1 MRSHLDDGRLRGWR
15 AGLIWAALGLDLGL
29 AVAIWLAAG
38 AGPDTPAFAPLLFVA
53 MVSSLGAVGA
63 LVATRKPD
71 DPVGWILLAA
81 ALMVSVAIS
90 GEDYVRL
97 SVNDFGGELPLTVAI
112 AWLYPLTFLPA
123 VIIIAGLMP
132 LYFPDGRLPSP
143 RWRWEVWLAGLGI
156 VITIVPT
163 AFATGPLA
171 SPTIQNP
178 LGIPGFHELDGLL
191 ALSNLVVSLIVLPT
205 AIASLIFKYRRGSP
219 TVRAQLKW
227 FALVALVAVAGF
239 TAAVVGIAPIG
250 DLGWLLGLI
259 GLLLLPIAIGIA
271 ILRYHLY
278 EIDRIVSRTIAYL
291 VVTGVLAIVFIGA
304 VLAFRTILEPFIGT
318 SPVAVAASTL
328 VVATLFQP
336 LRSRVQAAVDRRFD
350 RARYDADRAV
360 AAFAERLRDGVDLAS
375 VHANVDAVVRETV
388 APMTLAIWL
397 RSAES
402 GGWPR

>member
-163 AFATGPLA
+163 AFAPGPLA

-250 DLGWLLGLI
+250 DLGWLVGLI

-388 APMTLAIWL
+388 APMTLAIWM